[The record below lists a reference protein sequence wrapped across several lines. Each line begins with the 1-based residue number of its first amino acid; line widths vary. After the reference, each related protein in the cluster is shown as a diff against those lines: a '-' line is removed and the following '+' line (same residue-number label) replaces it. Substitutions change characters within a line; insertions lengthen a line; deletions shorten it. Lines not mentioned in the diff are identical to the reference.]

1 MSRFD
6 TISQQVI
13 EVVQFHFHLVL
24 HFSLVH
30 SGLLISSQGKGD
42 VATNILQP
50 GVVCP
55 ALVIPILGRK
65 YSLHRPGITETLTNE
80 GVYLRDHGVTEA
92 LTEFTNVTAVTEL

>member
-1 MSRFD
+1 M
-6 TISQQVI
+6 
-13 EVVQFHFHLVL
+13 
-24 HFSLVH
+24 
-30 SGLLISSQGKGD
+30 SSQGKGD

-65 YSLHRPGITETLTNE
+65 YSLHRPGIMETLTNE

-92 LTEFTNVTAVTEL
+92 LTEFTNVTANPTTNIVPVMAGSCRIRDMKPAGHGNTKIMKCMTCMT